1 MAISKFNYNSF
12 NVTPVASAALAFNA
26 DADGFTTSSG
36 SAVTLIKTI
45 DLTSAASTITFL
57 NGTSDVVLDNT
68 YPLYRFVFFNIHPAS
83 HNADAAGG
91 FNFNV
96 TTDGTNYNVAKTS
109 TAFTAYHAEDDAAS
123 GVGYNVSND
132 AAQVT
137 AAIPLSG
144 QIYTDNDNSCSG
156 FLDLYNP
163 SSTTFTKSFMS
174 TNSRTDFSVRAYQ
187 NQYHVAGYINTTSA
201 VTGVQFSMWSGN
213 IDDGTIKLYGIKDS

>member
-12 NVTPVASAALAFNA
+12 NVTPVASKALAFDA

-36 SAVTLIKTI
+36 SSMILIKT
-45 DLTSAASTITFL
+45 LTASSSGTLSFV
-57 NGTSDVVLDNT
+57 NGSSDVVLDDT
-68 YPLYRFVFFNIHPAS
+68 YPLYRFVFLNIHPAS
-83 HNADAAGG
+83 HNANANGG

-96 TTDGTNYNVAKTS
+96 TTDGSNYNIAKTS
-109 TAFTAYHAEDDAAS
+109 TAFTAYHAEDGSAS
-123 GVGYNVSND
+123 GVGYNVGND

-163 SSTTFTKSFMS
+163 SSTTFVKHFMS
-174 TNSRTDFSVRAYQ
+174 SNARADYSVRPYQ
-187 NQYHVAGYINTTSA
+187 NQYHVAGYANTTSA

-213 IDDGTIKLYGIKDS
+213 IDAGTVKLYGIADS